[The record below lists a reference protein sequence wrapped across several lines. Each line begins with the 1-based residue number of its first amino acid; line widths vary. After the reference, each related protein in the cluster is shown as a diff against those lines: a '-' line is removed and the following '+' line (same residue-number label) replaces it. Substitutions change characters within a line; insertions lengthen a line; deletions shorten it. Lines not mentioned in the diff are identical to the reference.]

1 MEEAPAPLPWR
12 NVVSILDRLIPNRH
26 LSDAALAD
34 VWTAA
39 SGNPATAPHLESCA
53 DCRERYEALTAW
65 LDEVRDEATA
75 EADAA
80 FPADRLA
87 AQHAH
92 ILNRLEA
99 MDRPVRVITFPKFA
113 RPIAERPAISNRW
126 IAVAAAA
133 GLVIGV
139 AIGQWMDFPHR
150 FGPQPTR
157 TPETAVTATAPVQQ
171 DDDVMLH
178 TASRTISDEAL
189 LSELEAALAMTPS
202 VEPLRAIDTIT
213 PRSRDFVDRAR

>member
-1 MEEAPAPLPWR
+1 M
-12 NVVSILDRLIPNRH
+12 SILNRLIPNRH

-34 VWTAA
+34 VWTASA
-39 SGNPATAPHLESCA
+39 SSGNQSAHPHLDGCA
-53 DCRERYEALTAW
+53 ACRERYSALTVW
-65 LDEVRDEATA
+65 LDDMRVEATA

-80 FPADRLA
+80 FPPERLS
-87 AQHAH
+87 AQQAH

-99 MDRPVRVITFPKFA
+99 MERPVRVITFPKFA
-113 RPIAERPAISNRW
+113 RPIAERPSISNRW

-139 AIGQWMDFPHR
+139 AIGQWMDFQHR
-150 FGPQPTR
+150 FGSQPIR
-157 TPETAVTATAPVQQ
+157 TPDTVASTSTPVAREGDVT
-171 DDDVMLH
+171 LR

-213 PRSRDFVDRAR
+213 PRSRDFMDRSR